1 MTYTEAINAYAAMM
15 EVSKSEAKEDAERM
29 VKQWM
34 AEGMTREFAENTFI
48 EEQEDADPELIK
60 KMEAD
65 AKKNGAKA
73 KADKKPAN
81 YSMEK
86 AVKTRAPRKPNEDKR
101 AIVEALFYAMCD
113 FHHAEEDCIA
123 SHVENVETVNPER
136 QIDFTLHGTAYSLT
150 LTAHRAKKEKA

>member
-1 MTYTEAINAYAAMM
+1 MDFKEAVKAYGLMM
-15 EVSKSEAKEDAERM
+15 GISATEAKEDAERM

-34 AEGMTREFAENTFI
+34 SEGMTREFAENTFI
-48 EEQEDADPELIK
+48 EEQEDADPEVLK

-65 AKKNGAKA
+65 AKANRAKA
-73 KADKKPAN
+73 KADRKPAN

-101 AIVEALFYAMCD
+101 ALVALI
-113 FHHAEEDCIA
+113 AELFEGCE
-123 SHVENVETVNPER
+123 VVNPER
-136 QIDFTLHGTAYSLT
+136 QIDFAHKGVSYSVT

>member
-15 EVSKSEAKEDAERM
+15 DVSKSEAKEDAERM

-34 AEGMTREFAENTFI
+34 TEGMTREFAENTFI

-86 AVKTRAPRKPNEDKR
+86 AVKTRAPRKPNEAKR
-101 AIVEALFYAMCD
+101 AIVDRMHEAMQD
-113 FHHAEEDCIA
+113 FEGCE
-123 SHVENVETVNPER
+123 VVNPER
-136 QIDFTLHGTAYSLT
+136 QVDFIFEGVHYSIT